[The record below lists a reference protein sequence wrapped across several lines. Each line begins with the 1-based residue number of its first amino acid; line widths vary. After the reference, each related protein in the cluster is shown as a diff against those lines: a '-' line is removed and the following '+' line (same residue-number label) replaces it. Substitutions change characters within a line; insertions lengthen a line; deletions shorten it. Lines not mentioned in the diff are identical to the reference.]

1 MKRAA
6 MGASGL
12 DVQSR
17 RATASESGKRGR
29 RRGEQPGRRENGQSR
44 ARRRKRGG
52 EEGRPPGGEA
62 GRGEG
67 RGSRVDG
74 CKAQEGNAAKATM
87 EAHPKSAENAA
98 EAASNGVLGSK
109 ASPSTDGEESKEL
122 QLPDRRVHP
131 RKGGREG
138 GGDGDRGGERGGKR
152 PIASIASAG

>member
-29 RRGEQPGRRENGQSR
+29 RRGERRD
-44 ARRRKRGG
+44 
-52 EEGRPPGGEA
+52 
-62 GRGEG
+62 
-67 RGSRVDG
+67 SRVDG
-74 CKAQEGNAAKATM
+74 GKAQEGNAAKATK
-87 EAHPKSAENAA
+87 EVRPKSAESAA

-122 QLPDRRVHP
+122 QLPDRRVQNDA
-131 RKGGREG
+131 KY
-138 GGDGDRGGERGGKR
+138 KST
-152 PIASIASAG
+152 ASSRVQ